1 MPGHDAYG
9 KEVMRLAAGN
19 RYSGAGPSTRTD
31 FGGQIDGTVA
41 GLVAVEIETRTA
53 KQVRGAI
60 LDLITH
66 PYPKKLLVSIPKY
79 HHPVRGP
86 EQFRAILGRFI
97 DLADFR
103 VVGLAGDGDFP
114 ELVHDSGVV
123 QDALSELLGS
133 GG

>member
-1 MPGHDAYG
+1 MPGYDAYG
-9 KEVMRLAAGN
+9 KEVMRLATGD
-19 RYSGAGPSTRTD
+19 RYSAGRPSTRTD
-31 FGGQIDGTVA
+31 FGGQIDGTVS
-41 GLVAVEIETRTA
+41 GLVAVEIETRTE

-79 HHPVRGP
+79 HHPVSGP
-86 EQFRAILGRFI
+86 EQFRAVLARFI
-97 DLADFR
+97 DLTDFR

-114 ELVHDSGVV
+114 EMIHDSGVV
-123 QDALSELLGS
+123 RDALSELLGS